1 MRQVPQY
8 LIVGNGR
15 VARHVC
21 HYFSLLNIPVLTW
34 NRSESFD
41 LLHEKIQQVS
51 HILLLISGIVVG
63 FTLPVLAYYLYWYI
77 GLVMEENELHKDNTD
92 ER

>member
-1 MRQVPQY
+1 M
-8 LIVGNGR
+8 I
-15 VARHVC
+15 
-21 HYFSLLNIPVLTW
+21 
-34 NRSESFD
+34 
-41 LLHEKIQQVS
+41 
-51 HILLLISGIVVG
+51 LLISGIALG